1 MELNFHLYGPTN
13 EGLAVPKQSA
23 DICHFYEKGI
33 ILMCMTSES
42 PLQGHVFS
50 SVLIPPLLI
59 KIGELKKVCISLWI
73 KHIFELAWSK
83 MFSDVLRP
91 FSRRSTVF
99 YRSPSGSTQNMW
111 EGLGKPGMEY
121 SICALTTGVFSH
133 MFRLISPKIP
143 PDGCSVILRM
153 FKYVED
159 LADLLDACVD
169 LCSRPLGSADQ
180 TPSSH
185 WTKEFEIND

>member
-1 MELNFHLYGPTN
+1 MRWTYLYTSVLLMELNFHLYGPTN

-111 EGLGKPGMEY
+111 EGLGKPGMEWPPY
-121 SICALTTGVFSH
+121 VHWLLVYFLICSGWFPLKYHLTDV
-133 MFRLISPKIP
+133 L
-143 PDGCSVILRM
+143 
-153 FKYVED
+153 
-159 LADLLDACVD
+159 
-169 LCSRPLGSADQ
+169 
-180 TPSSH
+180 
-185 WTKEFEIND
+185 